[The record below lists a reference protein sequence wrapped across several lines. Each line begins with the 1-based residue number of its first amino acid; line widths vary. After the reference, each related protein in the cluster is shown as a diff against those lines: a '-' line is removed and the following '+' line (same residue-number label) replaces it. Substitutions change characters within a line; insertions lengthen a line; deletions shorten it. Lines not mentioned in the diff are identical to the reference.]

1 MPIAAML
8 IELFLSILT
17 IDTLRMSMIRW
28 RQYERIVIPIF
39 RWMLPTNFE
48 YVGLLAD
55 LGHRWKLDVKPY
67 TYGYKNH

>member
-1 MPIAAML
+1 
-8 IELFLSILT
+8 
-17 IDTLRMSMIRW
+17 MSMIRW